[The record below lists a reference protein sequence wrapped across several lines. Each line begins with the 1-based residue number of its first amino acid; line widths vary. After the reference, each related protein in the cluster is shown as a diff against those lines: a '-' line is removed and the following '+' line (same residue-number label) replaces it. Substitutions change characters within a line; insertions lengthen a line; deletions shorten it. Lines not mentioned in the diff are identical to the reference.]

1 VLAHARGVDAAGLV
15 VAAGRGLGRLG
26 RGLVVVADPLA
37 VVAEGVALVLR
48 RDVADPPIVLALA
61 VAADAAGL
69 AVAGRGLGRL
79 LVRRRLGRGLRRGL
93 VVVADPLADCVPGR
107 IEVGLALVLRLEEA
121 VPPQVLALARGVDA
135 AGLVVAG
142 RGLGRQLERL
152 GRLGRRLGGL
162 VVVGADPLA
171 EGMEAEALGLRL
183 DVAVPPMELA
193 EAVAADAAGL
203 LVAAGR
209 GLGRL
214 LAGRRLGRRLG
225 AVVVE
230 GGPRGRLGV
239 ADGVLEAEEELV
251 GVDEARAEE
260 AGLGAVDGVDVVRGR
275 VEAVE
280 EPGLGRRGVV
290 GLAEREDARDVGAG
304 HRRARGGAVGRAGER
319 AVDVDAG
326 GRDVDVGA
334 VVGEGRVDAA
344 VLRRRDRDRFRV
356 VARVV
361 VAGARLV
368 ARGED
373 DDALARAARDDGVE
387 VVDRV
392 EDGLLVRA
400 GRGVAPRVRRD
411 VRAVVRAVDEGL
423 GEAADGRVA
432 EADGDHELD
441 ARVGRAVAAGDAR
454 DADAVVRVGRDGAA
468 AVRPVPVVPEEVR
481 PGVVGVVV
489 AVAVVDEAVVVVVDA
504 VVADLALVPPDVHL
518 EVRVRHVDARVED
531 LDDDVLEALGHV
543 PGALHLD
550 RVVVRLLVELGVVGR
565 PRRRVLELGLD
576 QLDAR
581 VVVRVEIRLE
591 LGHHVAR
598 DGELV
603 PGFVGTLDLVPEVEA
618 RRLVRGLV
626 LARGPEDA
634 GRRLVAVELRRD
646 LAGDGVR
653 A

>member
-1 VLAHARGVDAAGLV
+1 
-15 VAAGRGLGRLG
+15 
-26 RGLVVVADPLA
+26 
-37 VVAEGVALVLR
+37 
-48 RDVADPPIVLALA
+48 
-61 VAADAAGL
+61 
-69 AVAGRGLGRL
+69 
-79 LVRRRLGRGLRRGL
+79 
-93 VVVADPLADCVPGR
+93 
-107 IEVGLALVLRLEEA
+107 
-121 VPPQVLALARGVDA
+121 
-135 AGLVVAG
+135 
-142 RGLGRQLERL
+142 
-152 GRLGRRLGGL
+152 
-162 VVVGADPLA
+162 
-171 EGMEAEALGLRL
+171 MEAEALGLRL

-193 EAVAADAAGL
+193 VAVEADAAGL
-203 LVAAGR
+203 VVADR

-411 VRAVVRAVDEGL
+411 VRAVVRAVDDGL
-423 GEAADGRVA
+423 GEAAHGRVA
-432 EADGDHELD
+432 EADRDHELD
-441 ARVGRAVAAGDAR
+441 AAVGRPVAAGDAR
-454 DADAVVRVGRDGAA
+454 DARAVVRVGRDRPA
-468 AVRPVPVVPEEVR
+468 AVRPVPVGTEEVR
-481 PGVVGVVV
+481 PRVVGVVV
-489 AVAVVDEAVVVVVDA
+489 AVAVVDEAVAVVVDA
-504 VVADLALVPPDVHL
+504 VAADLARVEPDVVL
-518 EVRVRHVDARVED
+518 EVRVRQVEARVED
-531 LDDDVLEALGHV
+531 LDDDVRVARLDV
-543 PGALHLD
+543 PGVLHVDGL
-550 RVVVRLLVELGVVGR
+550 VVRLQAEVRVVGHE
-565 PRRRVLELGLD
+565 RRLGLELGLEEP
-576 QLDAR
+576 DALVASALEEVLVLGR
-581 VVVRVEIRLE
+581 RLLGGGDLVLLVR
-591 LGHHVAR
+591 
-598 DGELV
+598 
-603 PGFVGTLDLVPEVEA
+603 TLDLVPEVEA

-626 LARGPEDA
+626 LARVAKESLGRAAPDDAADDLGRAPGRELRVREVVTVDLEGDLGPELA
-634 GRRLVAVELRRD
+634 LGGEVGVGRGVAAVLGDDGGGGRGGEGEGEGELHGGWWSRD
-646 LAGDGVR
+646 LVGCR
-653 A
+653 